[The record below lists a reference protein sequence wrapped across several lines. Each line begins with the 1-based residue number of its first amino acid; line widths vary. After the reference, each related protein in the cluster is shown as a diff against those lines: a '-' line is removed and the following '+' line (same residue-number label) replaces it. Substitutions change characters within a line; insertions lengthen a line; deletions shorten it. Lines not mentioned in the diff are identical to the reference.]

1 MLGGRFF
8 KRGPLS
14 RRYHE
19 GSHGKGNVS
28 IQHFGASGAA
38 GSGACAPALTGGNN
52 DRPGEHALPQQPPPD
67 AICGP
72 AVDGLLLQALSRRGR
87 NVRAR
92 GGGRGGGD
100 RGGERTDWGTSGTS
114 SPCFSP
120 GHLETPDIRSLAPQW
135 TRRALPAFSTLSNGA
150 SCPGPNVA
158 SHVQRLQ
165 PSVKDTPVPPIF
177 RGSTTTMRPTAQ
189 RGPSGPPLSGVALRR
204 DGRER

>member
-92 GGGRGGGD
+92 GRGEGAT
-100 RGGERTDWGTSGTS
+100 GGENVPIGAPPVRRHPASV
-114 SPCFSP
+114 
-120 GHLETPDIRSLAPQW
+120 PDISRRRTYVHWHHSGRAGPCLHSRLCRMAPPALVRTW
-135 TRRALPAFSTLSNGA
+135 PPTCRRCSPA
-150 SCPGPNVA
+150 
-158 SHVQRLQ
+158 
-165 PSVKDTPVPPIF
+165 
-177 RGSTTTMRPTAQ
+177 
-189 RGPSGPPLSGVALRR
+189 
-204 DGRER
+204 